1 MHVCVYVRVCTCM
14 CVRACVCVC
23 VVCVG
28 EDEGKEHEGWSSLHV
43 HIINVGLPS
52 QMKVDIKPKLT

>member
-1 MHVCVYVRVCTCM
+1 M